1 MLIQV
6 LFYDF
11 VKQNYIQIISFIL
24 VIAIIYPIQSVGLAR
39 VYGNLFDII
48 HKNTKLESI
57 FDIKNVFKNNVPGLM
72 ILISLIY
79 IFIGILYL
87 SKHYLESLIIPSYFK
102 YLRELFFN
110 NFIKKYSNNFKDVK
124 IGEILSKLF
133 ELNSAILS
141 LFQNICN
148 YLLSTSFGLISISIY
163 YFILDWKIGLIYL
176 FSVIVVLFL
185 YYLNAHKQINNSVKK
200 FNILYKNNENL
211 TDRLSNLMNIY
222 INNEQNNEIIKFV
235 KDENILKRQYI
246 KNYWVEKTN
255 ITIADFIIILSVIL
269 LLFISYYG
277 LKNKNLS
284 TVAFISIIITL
295 GSSTNYLFEINS
307 ELSNIIYYTGIV
319 KSNETLLNEILTL
332 KKRDVI
338 DKHLKSGKIEFK
350 NVSFSYNNKKY
361 IFKNFNY
368 TINDK
373 QKVAVMGQSGS
384 GKTTIMKLL
393 IDLHDIQEGEILVD
407 NINIKKL
414 DTSYLRSKIVYINQ
428 RTTLFNKTVLSNM
441 LYGTNKNEQNAI
453 DLLNKYDLMIV
464 FNKLHNSIHTNSGVN
479 GNNLSLGMQK
489 VTMIIRGVLKDGY
502 IYAFDEPLTSLDAET
517 RKKVI
522 KLLMGE
528 LKNKTLIVITHDKEI
543 LPYMNKTLKMHE
555 LKN

>member
-11 VKQNYIQIISFIL
+11 VKQNYIIVISFIL
-24 VIAIIYPIQSVGLAR
+24 IIAIIYPIQSVGLSR

-57 FDIKNVFKNNVPGLM
+57 FDIKNIFKNNVPGLM
-72 ILISLIY
+72 VLICLIY
-79 IFIGILYL
+79 IIIGILFL

-110 NFIKKYSNNFKDVK
+110 NFIKKYSNDFKDVK

-141 LFQNICN
+141 LFQNTCN
-148 YLLSTSFGLISISIY
+148 YLLSTSFGLISICIY

-185 YYLNAHKQINNSVKK
+185 YYLNAHKQVNNSVKK

-332 KKRDVI
+332 KKRDII

-441 LYGTNKNEQNAI
+441 LYGTNKNEQNVI
-453 DLLNKYDLMIV
+453 DILNKYDLMIV

-522 KLLMGE
+522 KLLMSE